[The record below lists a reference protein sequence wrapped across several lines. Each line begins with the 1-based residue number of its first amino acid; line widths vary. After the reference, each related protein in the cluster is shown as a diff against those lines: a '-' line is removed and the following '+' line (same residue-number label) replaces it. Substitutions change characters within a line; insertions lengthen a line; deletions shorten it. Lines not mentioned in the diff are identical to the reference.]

1 MKMENLWESPEH
13 LHQGH
18 GFCPGCGFVIA
29 FRHILKEMGE
39 DTIVAITAGCLGT
52 NSGVFPTSPIKVAAY
67 NTPFA
72 TAGAA
77 GTGIRAALNA
87 QGNRTTQVLALG
99 GDGGTFDIGLQALSA
114 AAERNEDFIYICYD
128 NEAYMNTGVQ
138 RSSAT
143 PLGAA
148 TTTTPKGATK
158 DQPKK
163 NIAAI
168 MAAHAIPY
176 LATASAAYPEDL
188 LAKVRKAKET
198 KGMRF
203 LYILS
208 PCPPGWGHSAQ
219 ISIKLARMAVQARVF
234 PLYEVFDGGNPILN
248 VEPDPIPLKEYIRL
262 QGRFQYFSD
271 DRIEEM
277 QARVNRNWKEFTA
290 R

>member
-1 MKMENLWESPEH
+1 MKMENLWESPEY

-29 FRHILKEMGE
+29 FRHILKEMGA
-39 DTIVAITAGCLGT
+39 DTIVAITAGCFGT
-52 NSGVFPTSPIKVAAY
+52 NSGVFPTSPVKVAAY

-87 QGNRTTQVLALG
+87 QGNKTTQVLAVG
-99 GDGGTFDIGLQALSA
+99 GDGGTFDIGLQALSG

-143 PLGAA
+143 PIGAV
-148 TTTTPKGATK
+148 TTTTPKGAVK

-163 NIAAI
+163 DIAAI

-208 PCPPGWGHSAQ
+208 PCPPGWGTSAQ
-219 ISIKLARMAVQARVF
+219 LSIKLARMAVQARVF
-234 PLYEVFDGGNPILN
+234 PLYEIFNGGNPILN
-248 VEPDPIPLKEYIRL
+248 VEPDPIPVKEYIRL
-262 QGRFQYFSD
+262 QGRFQYFAD

-277 QARVNRNWKEFTA
+277 QARVNRNWKKFK
-290 R
+290 